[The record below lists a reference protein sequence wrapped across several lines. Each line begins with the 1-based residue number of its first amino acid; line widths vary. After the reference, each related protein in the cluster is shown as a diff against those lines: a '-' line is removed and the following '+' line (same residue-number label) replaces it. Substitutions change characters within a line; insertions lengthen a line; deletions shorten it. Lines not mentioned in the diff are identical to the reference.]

1 LGGRRWW
8 RDWDFVDRLGVAVTI
23 VTALLLIGLVLATT
37 LNSDSPY
44 P

>member
-8 RDWDFVDRLGVAVTI
+8 RDWDFVDRLGIVVTI
-23 VTALLLIGLVLATT
+23 VTALLLIALVLATT

>member
-8 RDWDFVDRLGVAVTI
+8 DSWDFVDRLGIVVTI
-23 VTALLLIGLVLATT
+23 VTALLIIGLVVATT
-37 LNSDSPY
+37 LNGDATY